1 MHRVSIQREQHVFS
15 RTDIRIHEKA
25 YPTKDGV
32 SQLILLSLSL
42 SLSLFFT
49 LSILYSFGLSP
60 VSKLG
65 RPAVTRTAHDHGR
78 REILANR

>member
-42 SLSLFFT
+42 SLFFT

-78 REILANR
+78 REIFANR